1 VSRSTD
7 YSGRLPRAAG
17 PFSAGSVRRSATLE
31 SPMERSRPAGAEAV
45 SVRPATIMVLIG
57 LAVGCAALAVTLVL
71 IGRAAPAGALTGAGG
86 GLVILAGVR
95 AREAGSAR
103 LAFADAT
110 IERAIDAGI
119 LAAVA
124 WAALPSRPLLS
135 AAALVAMGSSY
146 LAAYLRAKATG
157 VGFPLEDSLIV
168 RALRWGI
175 LALGLTFPFLLPFA
189 LWAAAAVSVQLV
201 LRHSFAVA
209 RRPG

>member
-1 VSRSTD
+1 
-7 YSGRLPRAAG
+7 
-17 PFSAGSVRRSATLE
+17 
-31 SPMERSRPAGAEAV
+31 
-45 SVRPATIMVLIG
+45 MVLIG
-57 LAVGCAALAVTLVL
+57 LAVGCAGLAAALVL
-71 IGRAAPAGALTGAGG
+71 IDRFAPAGALTAAGG

-110 IERAIDAGI
+110 VERAIDAGI

-124 WAALPSRPLLS
+124 WTALPSRPLLA

-157 VGFPLEDSLIV
+157 LGFPLEDSLIV

-175 LALGLTFPFLLPFA
+175 LALGLAISFLLPFA
-189 LWAAAAVSVQLV
+189 LWAAAVVSVQLV
-201 LRHSFAVA
+201 LRHSLSVA
-209 RRPG
+209 RQSG